1 MQELVTERRGLACSL
16 AAWQPFNMLLLSERG
31 FRRGASS
38 TPAPTD
44 YSSIVVS
51 LHLCSRQQ
59 RAIVI
64 NLIHF

>member
-16 AAWQPFNMLLLSERG
+16 AAWQPFKMLLLSERG

-51 LHLCSRQQ
+51 PALC
-59 RAIVI
+59 
-64 NLIHF
+64 